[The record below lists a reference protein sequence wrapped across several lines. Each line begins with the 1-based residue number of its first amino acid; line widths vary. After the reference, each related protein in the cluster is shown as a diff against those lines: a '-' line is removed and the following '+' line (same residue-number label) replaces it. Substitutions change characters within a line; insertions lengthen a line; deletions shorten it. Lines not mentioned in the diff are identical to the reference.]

1 MKPNQVEEARIVAD
15 DGQFLG
21 IISRNSVS
29 SDSIS
34 NTVGSYGSTVS
45 STSIFNSVGNYGSSV
60 SSLSPFNSVSSSPP
74 KIVDSNGNFIAYL
87 TKNTIKTP
95 RVDPDDLKDFL
106 GR

>member
-1 MKPNQVEEARIVAD
+1 MKPNQVVEARIVAD

-45 STSIFNSVGNYGSSV
+45 STSIFNSVGNYGISV